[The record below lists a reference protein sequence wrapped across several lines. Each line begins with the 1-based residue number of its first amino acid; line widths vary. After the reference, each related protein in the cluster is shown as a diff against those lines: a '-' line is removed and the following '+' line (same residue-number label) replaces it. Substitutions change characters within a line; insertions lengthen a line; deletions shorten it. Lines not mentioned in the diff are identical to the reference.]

1 MGLITRIA
9 PDHVAAALELAE
21 TIAQHPQDTM
31 NSDRRALLQGEG
43 LELAHGLA
51 LEAKLGRERLATAHA
66 GAQRFTQRPR

>member
-31 NSDRRALLQGEG
+31 NSDREALLHGEG
-43 LELAHGLA
+43 LQLPDGLA
-51 LEAKLGRERLATAHA
+51 LEARLGRARLSTAHA
-66 GAQRFTQRPR
+66 GAQHFSERPR